1 VAEGGG
7 LLDVVQRDPPLPPVF
22 AGTLTGETTS
32 AMLIRVAAESEHV
45 EASPAVGQ
53 VSRLQP
59 VTLPPAVSPLD
70 SYALSRA
77 VGNRAMAAMAAGA
90 AAGRPLPSARKRGPQ
105 AEERRFRG
113 AEHLLARAVQE
124 RRVHDGPTARVLA
137 RTCDPTVSNCGDRND
152 PRNYVSFEDFRAGA
166 AAPYSDEALREMWDQ
181 AHARP
186 QVTTAPVTG
195 TPVSSSSGP
204 AASTSSSAPAR
215 SPAGSVRLNVRVITD
230 AEARGL
236 GVTPT
241 ALPENTLVPVPAAP
255 LAQSSWSS
263 GPSIVAPAG
272 AGAAYFA
279 PSPFSFIPPN
289 STGVLW
295 TQGHTSIFTN
305 PETALLPTL
314 RGYRGNL
321 GYYLAETVPG
331 VGRQFTIRLHEGV
344 PGSFANDAAF
354 PLMPGQQNYLYVT
367 RDAEAAAQFATR
379 LRSTEY
385 GGQYTYSPPRAAA
398 DPILGPVGAS
408 EAEIYEILVRRGQA
422 PMCTNNCITL
432 PAPEIQGAIGTRPTT
447 TSGVDVISGQG
458 PSGVDPHYAG
468 RGRLMTEAMS
478 SGPIPEGVQR
488 LRVTPGGGNAMFV
501 VRGGGTILL
510 VYGIYHTEERVRAAV
525 GTPQLETVVA
535 EETGSW
541 IGGILGSALGGAAA
555 GAILCAPTGP
565 IDAVCVVG
573 GFAGGLVL
581 GMAGSAVGS
590 EVGHTAVQGR
600 PPEGGVI
607 DTVTAPIVDRA
618 ARLHNYLEYE
628 IRKLYGVPF

>member
-1 VAEGGG
+1 MQESVSADRSPQSEPPTQSTAAPGPTAAGVGDRMVG
-7 LLDVVQRDPPLPPVF
+7 LQRT
-22 AGTLTGETTS
+22 A
-32 AMLIRVAAESEHV
+32 
-45 EASPAVGQ
+45 
-53 VSRLQP
+53 
-59 VTLPPAVSPLD
+59 
-70 SYALSRA
+70 
-77 VGNRAMAAMAAGA
+77 GNRA
-90 AAGRPLPSARKRGPQ
+90 ARQ
-105 AEERRFRG
+105 M
-113 AEHLLARAVQE
+113 ARALGAQPRSAAPSRLLQRCGAGGCTCGGACGAHGAHE
-124 RRVHDGPTARVLA
+124 DEDEQLRSGFAALRRAVAARQTLA
-137 RTCDPTVSNCGDRND
+137 RTCDPAVTNCGDRND
-152 PRNYVSFEDFRAGA
+152 PLNYVSFEDFQAGA
-166 AAPYSDEALREMWDQ
+166 AAPYSPDALRAMWDQ

-186 QVTTAPVTG
+186 QVTTPVSG
-195 TPVSSSSGP
+195 PPASSSSG
-204 AASTSSSAPAR
+204 APAS
-215 SPAGSVRLNVRVITD
+215 SPAGSVRLNVRVISD
-230 AEARGL
+230 AEARSL
-236 GVTPT
+236 GITPT
-241 ALPENTLVPVPAAP
+241 ALPENTLVPVPAGP
-255 LAQSSWSS
+255 SAQSSSTSDRSS
-263 GPSIVAPAG
+263 VGPAG

-295 TQGHTSIFTN
+295 TQGHTSVFSN
-305 PETALLPTL
+305 PDTALLPTL

-321 GYYLAETVPG
+321 GYYLAEMVPG
-331 VGRQFTIRLHEGV
+331 VGRHFTIRLHEGV

-354 PLMPGQQNYLYVT
+354 PLMYGEQNYLYVG
-367 RDAEAAAQFATR
+367 RDAEAASQFAAR

-385 GGQYTYSPPRAAA
+385 GGQYTYSPPRAQP
-398 DPILGPVGAS
+398 DPILGPVRGS

-468 RGRLMTEAMS
+468 RGRLMTEAMA

-501 VRGGGTILL
+501 VRGGGAILL
-510 VYGIYHTEERVRAAV
+510 VYGAYRTEERVRAAV

-541 IGGILGSALGGAAA
+541 IGGVLGSALGGAVA
-555 GAILCAPTGP
+555 GAIVCAPTGP
-565 IDAVCVVG
+565 VDAVCVVG

-581 GMAGSAVGS
+581 GMVGGTVGS
-590 EVGHTAVQGR
+590 ELGHAAVQGR

-618 ARLHNYLEYE
+618 AQLHNYLEYE
-628 IRKLYGVPF
+628 IRRLYGVPF